1 MLPSILIIDDPNYF
15 PSFQVYPDQSHSLP
29 NVRQHQYIAMEDF
42 FAAAFNAITT
52 SISRNNAGAHMVFE
66 MDNLLYAN
74 RTYIRQQKAKLQYA
88 AFVRHKEKLKQLK
101 H

>member
-1 MLPSILIIDDPNYF
+1 
-15 PSFQVYPDQSHSLP
+15 
-29 NVRQHQYIAMEDF
+29 MEDF

-66 MDNLLYAN
+66 MDNLLYETN
-74 RTYIRQQKAKLQYA
+74 RTYVRQQKAKLQYA

-101 H
+101 R